1 MKKTIIVYG
10 STTDNTKTIAE
21 TIADKL
27 AGDVTIIDV
36 AKLKATDLDDYQN
49 LILGTSTWGLGDLQ
63 DDWEGKLSTLTNSDL
78 AGKTIALFGVGDS
91 SSYPDTFVDGMGL
104 LYEAVKGKGAN
115 LIGQFP
121 TDGYSYD
128 ASRAEVD
135 GQFVGVAIDEDNES
149 DQTEN
154 RLEQWINSLKKS
166 L

>member
-1 MKKTIIVYG
+1 MKKTAIVYG
-10 STTDNTKTIAE
+10 STTDNTKNIAE

-36 AKLKATDLDDYQN
+36 AKLKAGDLDIYQN

-63 DDWEGKLSTLTNSDL
+63 DDWEGKISILANSDL
-78 AGKTIALFGVGDS
+78 ASKTIAFFGVGDS

-104 LYEAVKGKGAN
+104 LYDAVKEKGAN
-115 LIGQFP
+115 LIGQFS
-121 TDGYSYD
+121 TDGYGYD

-135 GQFVGVAIDEDNES
+135 GLFVGVAIDEDNES
-149 DQTEN
+149 EKTDI
-154 RLEQWINSLKKS
+154 RLEKWINSLKTA